1 MSKNSSLKTTA
12 HGNKSKRII
21 EFYDESKDNNP
32 RLETH
37 ESKSKVVE
45 LPKIVPS
52 REKAET

>member
-1 MSKNSSLKTTA
+1 MSKNSSLKA
-12 HGNKSKRII
+12 SAYGNKSKRII

-37 ESKSKVVE
+37 ESKSIVVE
-45 LPKIVPS
+45 LPKIVSS